1 MALAAAAWGGLAGF
15 GEEQFGVD
23 LAAGGLQPPVP
34 LSVGPLDR
42 WGWAGEL
49 LAGGG
54 QPLGERRLAGLA
66 AQLPGD
72 MAHVA
77 IGDPQPPGELAGA
90 QWPAARILLVPELGD
105 PLGGGRRA
113 GAQLRELVA
122 DAALVAAQLPGEL
135 ARTQPLGAADLA
147 GPVAAFHL
155 GGQPLRINRAAGD
168 GGLLMA
174 AAGEVGLE
182 LGELLG
188 GRLAVACRLGQDLQA
203 LGAGVLGAE
212 SG

>member
-1 MALAAAAWGGLAGF
+1 
-15 GEEQFGVD
+15 
-23 LAAGGLQPPVP
+23 
-34 LSVGPLDR
+34 
-42 WGWAGEL
+42 
-49 LAGGG
+49 
-54 QPLGERRLAGLA
+54 
-66 AQLPGD
+66 

-77 IGDPQPPGELAGA
+77 VGHAEAPGELAGA
-90 QWPAARILLVPELGD
+90 QRPAGGVLLVGVPELSD

-113 GAQLRELVA
+113 GAQLRELLA
-122 DAALVAAQLPGEL
+122 GAALVAAQLPGEL
-135 ARTQPLGAADLA
+135 ARTQPLTGADLA
-147 GPVAAFHL
+147 GPVVAFHL
-155 GGQPLRINRAAGD
+155 GGQPLRIHRAAGD
-168 GGLLMA
+168 GGLLVA